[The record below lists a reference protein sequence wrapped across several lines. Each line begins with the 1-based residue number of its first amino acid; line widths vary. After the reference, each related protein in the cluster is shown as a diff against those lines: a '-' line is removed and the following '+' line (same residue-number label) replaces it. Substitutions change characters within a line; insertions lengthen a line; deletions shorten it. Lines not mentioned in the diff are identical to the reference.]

1 MSPSAPEVRF
11 ELMRPHQVRECRER
25 ADVAFLPLGV
35 LEWHG
40 VQAPLGTDSIIAHHL
55 CVLAARKLGGGA
67 VFPAVTWG
75 VPRDSFTIGWTS
87 HQPAP
92 HLEVSARELGT
103 TTATTRGFGPHGG
116 MDLQEQWLF
125 YQRLLRMSLETIAGF
140 GFRSIYVLAGH
151 GPFVHFAR
159 PACVTF
165 SRATLMAGRPV
176 TTDWSLQGEAA
187 GLDGDHGGKW
197 ETSLDMAAEPSSVDL
212 GELQRVPDALGV
224 GSGRNA
230 VESTLDQGRAWAEAC
245 AEAISKEA
253 RWLVDHH
260 PNLPPRHAHRR

>member
-1 MSPSAPEVRF
+1 MPTPEVRF
-11 ELMRPHQVRECRER
+11 ELMRPRQVRECRER

-35 LEWHG
+35 MEWHG

-92 HLEVSARELGT
+92 HLEFSARELGT

-151 GPFVHFAR
+151 GPFVHFIR

-197 ETSLDMAAEPSSVDL
+197 ETSLDLAAEPSSVDL

-253 RWLVDHH
+253 RWLVENH
-260 PNLPPRHAHRR
+260 PKLPPRHNHRR